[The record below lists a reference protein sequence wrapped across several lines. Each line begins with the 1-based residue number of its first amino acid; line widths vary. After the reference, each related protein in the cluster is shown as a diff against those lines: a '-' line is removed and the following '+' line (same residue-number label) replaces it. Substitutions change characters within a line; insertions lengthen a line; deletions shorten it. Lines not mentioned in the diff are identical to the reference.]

1 VIFILSNSAF
11 AQNTAKE
18 KPWAGTLNDGIKI
31 NDEDLSGILTD
42 HKKWL
47 YTEDREGK
55 KAHLSNADL
64 QKADLVG
71 ANLQKA
77 DLAGANLQMAILRKA
92 NLQMADLSN
101 ANLQKADLVDADLQ
115 KADLV
120 GANLQK
126 ARLWGANLQKAM
138 LMEADLQKAF
148 LDDADL
154 QDADLSDA
162 DLQEALLWNANLQ
175 EAGLSDADLQKA
187 ILWKANLQEA
197 NLRRADLQEANLS
210 DADLQEANLEKANLK
225 GAIFEI
231 KPGKLPNIPSIAK
244 ARFLSSLTYSELP
257 HSLVELRAEFKK
269 SGLRKQE
276 REVTYAIKHSG
287 FIKAKSQ
294 GNFLTKVEVC
304 LGWFFFELT
313 CQWGMSPER
322 PLFILLGL
330 IFFFTLP
337 YAQAISADI
346 SEKEKVDGIWKVW
359 IPERIRVDLG
369 LDEPQKPIESI
380 NPWFCFKN
388 GFYFSLLSTFN
399 IGWRELNVGN
409 WMARMQP
416 YEYRLQATG
425 WARTV
430 SGIQSL
436 ISVYLL
442 ALSVLT
448 YFGRP
453 FEAY

>member
-1 VIFILSNSAF
+1 MRSLIWISTILFALAIFFISNSAF
-11 AQNTAKE
+11 AQTKVKE
-18 KPWAGTLNDGIKI
+18 EPWAGTLNDGTKI
-31 NDEDLSGILTD
+31 NDEDLTRILTD

-47 YTEDREGK
+47 DTEGREGK
-55 KAHLSNADL
+55 KADLQEARLLAANLQEAYLEGADL
-64 QKADLVG
+64 QKANLGAANLQEAYLEGADLQKANLGAANLQGARLLEANLQEARLPGADLQKANLGAANLQGARLLGADLQKAYLVQ

-77 DLAGANLQMAILRKA
+77 NLE
-92 NLQMADLSN
+92 
-101 ANLQKADLVDADLQ
+101 
-115 KADLV
+115 
-120 GANLQK
+120 G
-126 ARLWGANLQKAM
+126 
-138 LMEADLQKAF
+138 
-148 LDDADL
+148 
-154 QDADLSDA
+154 A
-162 DLQEALLWNANLQ
+162 DLQEAFLGAANLQGARLLGANLQ
-175 EAGLSDADLQKA
+175 EAYLA
-187 ILWKANLQEA
+187 
-197 NLRRADLQEANLS
+197 RAHLN
-210 DADLQEANLEKANLK
+210 
-225 GAIFEI
+225 GAVFEI
-231 KPGKLPNIPSIAK
+231 EPGKLPNIPSIAK
-244 ARFLSSLTYSELP
+244 ARFLSLLTYHELP

-276 REVTYAIKHSG
+276 REITYAIKHSG

-294 GNFLTKVEVC
+294 YDFIKKVEVY

-322 PLFILLGL
+322 PLFILLML
-330 IFFFTLP
+330 IFLFTLP
-337 YAQAISADI
+337 YAQAIYG
-346 SEKEKVDGIWKVW
+346 KEKVDGIWKVW
-359 IPERIRVDLG
+359 ISERMRVDLG
-369 LDEPQKPIESI
+369 HDEPKKPIESI
-380 NPWFCFKN
+380 NPLFCFKN
-388 GFYFSLLSTFN
+388 GFYFSLLSAFN

-453 FEAY
+453 FESY